1 MNIGRVFINLKTFNM
16 LSVVVPCYNEEENIP
31 LIISNF
37 EEIIL
42 AFEGEIEVILVN
54 NGSTDNSKNVFDE
67 KIRDSTQK
75 IKVLNIK
82 KNIGYGHGILSGLKT
97 AKGDVL
103 AWTHADLQTDPK
115 DIISALNEYKK
126 YNNPFLIIKGQRK
139 NRNLIDAFFT
149 WGMQVYSNLILNTRL
164 NDINAQPKLFSNTFF
179 KTHMLNAP
187 LDFSLDLFLLYMG
200 NFHGEIKTIDVFFH
214 ERKFG
219 KAKGGGSLKG
229 KLKLIKRTLAF
240 ISILKKNISLYK

>member
-82 KNIGYGHGILSGLKT
+82 KNTGYGHGILSGLEI

-115 DIISALNEYKK
+115 DVVSAYSEFKK
-126 YNNPFLIIKGQRK
+126 HNDSNIVVKGKRR
-139 NRNLIDAFFT
+139 NRNSIDAFFT
-149 WGMQVYSNLILNTRL
+149 WGMQVYSSIILRKKI
-164 NDINAQPKLFSNTFF
+164 NDINAQPKLFCKDFYINYFDSP
-179 KTHMLNAP
+179 P
-187 LDFSLDLFLLYMG
+187 LDFSLDLFLLYKAACYG
-200 NFHGEIKTIDVFFH
+200 QISSIDVFFKK
-214 ERKFG
+214 RKFG
-219 KAKGGGSLKG
+219 QAKGGGTFKG
-229 KLKLIKRTLAF
+229 KLKLIFRTLIY
-240 ISILKKNISLYK
+240 ISKLKKLVKHN